1 MKVNPTEPI
10 DVAIVVKKQSGT
22 GIFKNERLLLIKSG
36 FVSYFSRIPKH
47 YVGNCLFYARKC
59 TFTLAIGRTSKDDS
73 VCN

>member
-47 YVGNCLFYARKC
+47 YVGNCLFLC
-59 TFTLAIGRTSKDDS
+59 
-73 VCN
+73 